1 MRLRC
6 HAKIVVALLRSGAD
20 VKAAD
25 ITGKTPLMILA
36 ESNCWREAPES
47 FLISGFDEDVR
58 SFLDNAR
65 KQQQDPA
72 LEVARALAR
81 FGADPTAKDEN
92 GHIPLDV
99 ARAGSGGARL
109 FEFWERCLAKEA
121 VDLMEQAMERRKLHA
136 LPHEFLQ
143 CLKSFF

>member
-99 ARAGSGGARL
+99 ARASNGGARL
-109 FEFWERCLAKEA
+109 LEFWDQCLAKEA
-121 VDLMEQAMERRKLHA
+121 VAMMEQAMQRGKLRA
-136 LPHEFLQ
+136 LPREALHL
-143 CLKSFF
+143 LTLFF